1 MSDPC
6 IAEFNS
12 RIAKIENA
20 RSKGY
25 GFEAEGTLGRS
36 HYTRRRTRSARVP
49 FPFLRPALAMLAGG
63 TILKAIFLV
72 NLGAAAYNSRVDR
85 LLEGQGFDRIGG
97 WLMQADPVT
106 VKLAVALNNAATFF
120 G

>member
-1 MSDPC
+1 MSDPSL
-6 IAEFNS
+6 AEFNS
-12 RIAKIENA
+12 RIAKIESA

-36 HYTRRRTRSARVP
+36 HYTRRQKRSARVP
-49 FPFLRPALAMLAGG
+49 FPFVRPVLALLTGG

-97 WLMQADPVT
+97 WLMQADPIT
-106 VKLAVALNNAATFF
+106 VKLAAALTNAAAFL